1 MKTRALRTGLELTEF
16 GFGAAQIGNLYTAVS
31 DEAAEAAVNTAWESG
46 VRYFDTAPHYGLG
59 LSERRLGRALAKY
72 PRDEFVLST
81 KVGRLL
87 EETPENAGEMDND
100 AYAVRAERRRV
111 WDFSRDGVRR
121 SIEASL
127 ERTGLGHFDIVY
139 LHDPD
144 QHWEVASA
152 TGAPALAELRDEGVI
167 NAFGAGMNQSEMLER
182 FIRECDAD
190 VVMCAS
196 RFTLLE
202 QGALDDVL
210 PAAQEHG
217 ASVVAAAPYNTGL
230 LSRDVV
236 PDQAKYDYGD
246 APAEQVQ
253 RAREIATVCA
263 SHGVSLPAAAVQF
276 ALRHPSIVSVV
287 AGVRTVSQATSSIQ
301 RLTAPI
307 PEELWRDLNSLGL
320 TRYYPE
326 EDPA

>member
-1 MKTRALRTGLELTEF
+1 MKTRALRTGLQLSEF

-31 DEAAEAAVNTAWESG
+31 DEEAERAVDTAWDLG

-81 KVGRLL
+81 KVGRILVDSP
-87 EETPENAGEMDND
+87 ETAQDMDPD
-100 AYAVRAERRRV
+100 FYMVRAERRRE
-111 WDFSRDGVRR
+111 WDFSRDGILR
-121 SIEASL
+121 SIDDSL
-127 ERTGLGHFDIVY
+127 ERTGLGRIDIVY
-139 LHDPD
+139 MHDPE
-144 QHWEVASA
+144 QHWESAST
-152 TGAPALAELRDEGVI
+152 TGAQTLADLRGQGVI
-167 NAFGAGMNQSEMLER
+167 NAFGAGMNESAMLENFVR
-182 FIRECDAD
+182 RCDAD

-202 QGALDDVL
+202 QGALDDLL
-210 PAAQEHG
+210 PAVEEHG
-217 ASVVAAAPYNTGL
+217 VSVVAAAPYNTGL

-236 PDQAKYDYGD
+236 PDSAKYDYGD
-246 APAEQVQ
+246 APRELVN
-253 RAREIATVCA
+253 RAREIAQICA

-287 AGVRTVSQATSSIQ
+287 AGVRTSAQSTSSIE

-307 PEELWRDLNSLGL
+307 PEALWSDLNSQGL
-320 TRYYPE
+320 TRYVPE
-326 EDPA
+326 GGFA